1 MNDDA
6 TLPDG
11 LTFEARLDR
20 LAEIAV
26 KVGLNLAPG
35 QEVMMTASLEA
46 LDLSRRITEQAYKAG
61 ASLVTTIYGDDRAA
75 LARYRLARDESFDVA
90 ADWLY
95 DLSLIHI

>member
-1 MNDDA
+1 MNDDV
-6 TLPDG
+6 TLAGG

-61 ASLVTTIYGDDRAA
+61 ATLVTTIYGDDRAA
-75 LARYRLARDESFDVA
+75 LARYRYARNETT
-90 ADWLY
+90 
-95 DLSLIHI
+95 